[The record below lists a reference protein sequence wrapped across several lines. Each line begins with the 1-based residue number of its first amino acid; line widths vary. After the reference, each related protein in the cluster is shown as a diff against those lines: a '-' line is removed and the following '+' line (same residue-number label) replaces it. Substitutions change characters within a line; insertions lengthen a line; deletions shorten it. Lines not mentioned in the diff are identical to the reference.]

1 VKATLPNFLV
11 SRGLSISYNARSD
24 AMKKPNTLS
33 LAVGA
38 AFATTA
44 LIPAAFAGDGNPF
57 AMQPLTRGYQL
68 AADNTNG
75 QTAGAPETQA
85 PASSSADQQK
95 DAAGND
101 GQTASGGDKSKD
113 GSCGGKSQDGSCGG
127 DMK

>member
-1 VKATLPNFLV
+1 M
-11 SRGLSISYNARSD
+11 
-24 AMKKPNTLS
+24 MKKTKTVS

-57 AMQPLTRGYQL
+57 AMQPLPRGYQL
-68 AADNTNG
+68 AVNSADG

-85 PASSSADQQK
+85 PASSPADQQK
-95 DAAGND
+95 DAAGSN
-101 GQTASGGDKSKD
+101 GQAASGGDKSKD

>member
-1 VKATLPNFLV
+1 
-11 SRGLSISYNARSD
+11 
-24 AMKKPNTLS
+24 MKKTKTVS

-44 LIPAAFAGDGNPF
+44 MIPAAFAGGGNPF
-57 AMQPLTRGYQL
+57 AMQPLAHGYQL
-68 AADNTNG
+68 AAADNTDG

-95 DAAGND
+95 DAAGSN
-101 GQTASGGDKSKD
+101 GQAASGGDKSKD

>member
-1 VKATLPNFLV
+1 
-11 SRGLSISYNARSD
+11 
-24 AMKKPNTLS
+24 MKKTKTMS

-57 AMQPLTRGYQL
+57 AMQPLARGYQL
-68 AADNTNG
+68 AADDANEK
-75 QTAGAPETQA
+75 AAAPETQA
-85 PASSSADQQK
+85 PAGTPTDQQK

-101 GQTASGGDKSKD
+101 EQAASGGDKSKD